1 MNLKLKMNCKI
12 YIYFVI
18 KVFIYYNIHRQI
30 KTNIRFIFF
39 KNKKRKINMVFCINS
54 FKYFIADDIWNKH
67 LQMHF
72 IRTKEAF
79 NEFL

>member
-30 KTNIRFIFF
+30 KTNIRFIFL
-39 KNKKRKINMVFCINS
+39 KIKKENKYGILYK
-54 FKYFIADDIWNKH
+54 FI
-67 LQMHF
+67 
-72 IRTKEAF
+72 
-79 NEFL
+79 

>member
-1 MNLKLKMNCKI
+1 
-12 YIYFVI
+12 
-18 KVFIYYNIHRQI
+18 
-30 KTNIRFIFF
+30 
-39 KNKKRKINMVFCINS
+39 MVFCINS

-67 LQMHF
+67 LQMHY